1 MLLLFEWRLYDYG
14 ALGDQALS
22 NDIDVLNS
30 DKITAIINNTMKN
43 AREEDENDAIHYGGI
58 RRG

>member
-1 MLLLFEWRLYDYG
+1 MDVRMLLLFEWRLYDYG

-30 DKITAIINNTMKN
+30 DKITAIINNTRKTQVWGM
-43 AREEDENDAIHYGGI
+43 RMT
-58 RRG
+58 